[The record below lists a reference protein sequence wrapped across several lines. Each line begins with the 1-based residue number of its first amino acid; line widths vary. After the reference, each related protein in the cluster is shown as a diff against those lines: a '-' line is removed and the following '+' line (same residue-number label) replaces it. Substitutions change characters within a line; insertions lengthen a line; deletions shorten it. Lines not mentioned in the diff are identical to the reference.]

1 MELSASLNR
10 KLASLTPRC
19 ESLVVHPRYYSIL
32 MVTSIFLYFFILAFF
47 AGIVY
52 FFYTVW
58 VAPYFPQKR
67 RGKGGDAKKSG
78 AAKKTEDVPAVDTT
92 AASTASSF
100 NSEWI
105 PAHHIQK
112 PEARKVKGARSK
124 SRA

>member
-1 MELSASLNR
+1 M
-10 KLASLTPRC
+10 RC
-19 ESLVVHPRYYSIL
+19 QWLLIVA
-32 MVTSIFLYFFILAFF
+32 SIFLYFFILAFF
-47 AGIVY
+47 TGIVY

-67 RGKGGDAKKSG
+67 RGRGGDAKKSG
-78 AAKKTEDVPAVDTT
+78 ATKKFESDVSAVDTT
-92 AASTASSF
+92 GTASSF